1 MANWLNEEAVPPA
14 GSTVKVRHLDDG
26 HTAIMSPSFE
36 MLGQLADPFQSQPIG
51 LMKSKVGANRTSVD
65 LEYLGPGD
73 IGGF

>member
-51 LMKSKVGANRTSVD
+51 LMKSKVGTDRASVEF
-65 LEYLGPGD
+65 EYLGPGD